1 MCIIV
6 ILYLILMNTY
16 GVHSK
21 CQALRE
27 KVMKFRPDFNSLM
40 AQMEMENYIF
50 TLFESILEQKYWNK

>member
-27 KVMKFRPDFNSLM
+27 KGNEIQTRLQQSYGPIGDGELHI
-40 AQMEMENYIF
+40 YIV
-50 TLFESILEQKYWNK
+50 